1 MRGDVEELLHR
12 LGASTEQ
19 RRSQFQDGFADFAT
33 RHDLEDWEGW
43 YSAYDAETYAAVL
56 EQIGEEDVV
65 LDVGAGDLRL
75 ALQIAGRARR
85 VYALEVNPRVVGAA
99 LSTVGF
105 DLPRNLH
112 VICANARDVA
122 FPPGITVAVLLMR
135 HCRHFGQYVERLE
148 AVGCRRL
155 MTNARW
161 KNGVE
166 LVDLE
171 AQPLPLE
178 SVEEGWYACRCGAV
192 GYVGSGDA
200 AADPPLEVASCP
212 RCRSRTSQ

>member
-1 MRGDVEELLHR
+1 MEELLRR
-12 LGASTEQ
+12 LEASTEQ

-33 RHDLEDWEGW
+33 RHELEDWEGW
-43 YSAYDAETYAAVL
+43 YSAYDVETYAAVL
-56 EQIGEEDVV
+56 DQIGAEDVV
-65 LDVGAGDLRL
+65 LDIGAGDLRL
-75 ALQIAGRARR
+75 ALRMAERARR
-85 VYALEVNPRVVGAA
+85 VYALEVNPRVVGEA
-99 LSTVGF
+99 LSIIGL

-112 VICANARDVA
+112 VVCANAQDVS
-122 FPPGITVAVLLMR
+122 FPRGVTVAVLLMR
-135 HCRHFGQYVERLE
+135 HCRHFGRYVERLE

-155 MTNARW
+155 LTNARW

-178 SVEEGWYACRCGAV
+178 AIEEGWYACRCGAV

-200 AADPPLEVASCP
+200 AADSPLEVANCP
-212 RCRSRTSQ
+212 RCRSCAS